1 MIVVDTSV
9 WVSILNGQPT
19 RPAQQFTRLLEEGA
33 ELALTDI
40 VLTEV
45 LQGLRSEREVALVE
59 DRLSDF
65 AILRLEGLQDF
76 RRAAEL
82 YRTARRSG
90 VTVRKT
96 LDVLIASPCVR
107 DDVALLHDDVDF
119 DRLATCTP
127 LRVVPVV

>member
-1 MIVVDTSV
+1 MIAVDTSV
-9 WVSILNGQPT
+9 WISVLNGQPT
-19 RPAQQFTRLLEEGA
+19 RPAQHFTRLLEDGA

-45 LQGLRSEREVALVE
+45 LHGLRSDREVRLVE
-59 DRLSDF
+59 DRLGDF
-65 AILRLEGLQDF
+65 PILRLESLQDY

-107 DDVALLHDDVDF
+107 EDVALLHDDADF
-119 DRLATCTP
+119 DRLASCTP
-127 LRVVPVV
+127 LRVVAVV